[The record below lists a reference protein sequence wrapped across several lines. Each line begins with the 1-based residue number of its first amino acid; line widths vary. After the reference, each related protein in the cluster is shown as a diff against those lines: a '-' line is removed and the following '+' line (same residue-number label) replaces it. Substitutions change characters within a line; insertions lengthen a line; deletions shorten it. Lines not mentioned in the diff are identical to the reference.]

1 MAETEYKNKG
11 KNKDAPRRK
20 MPAQTLRK
28 FVTEIDQRL
37 EADKKQTDPQVKKL
51 SVREVAT
58 LINAATGACRL
69 LRDVDKED
77 AAAKKTKSKTAF
89 L

>member
-1 MAETEYKNKG
+1 
-11 KNKDAPRRK
+11 

-28 FVTEIDQRL
+28 FITEIDQRL
-37 EADKKQTDPQVKKL
+37 EADKNPQAKRL
-51 SVREVAT
+51 SVREVAS

-89 L
+89 S